1 MKYAVIAALCASAVS
16 AACDPA
22 DAPVKSVAFY
32 SKEGCAEADMVK
44 NEGATKTA
52 IDAVVKSMNDDVKKY
67 KECKKL
73 GAGGAAELGWPA
85 EAKSYKSNDCV
96 DGELGLAAFS
106 DDKCATSITLTDDQ
120 KKKTTSAKFGAC
132 TKMQEKVGDKQ
143 YWMKVTGARDLTA
156 AVAAAMLAVGAAM
169 Y

>member
-52 IDAVVKSMNDDVKKY
+52 TDGYVTQYNAMVKAMKACVATPDNIKANVPATAKFVKH
-67 KECKKL
+67 
-73 GAGGAAELGWPA
+73 
-85 EAKSYKSNDCV
+85 NDCA
-96 DGELGLAAFS
+96 DGKIAVAAFS
-106 DDKCATSITLTDDQ
+106 DDKCATSVDLTDDQ
-120 KKKTTSAKFGAC
+120 KKKTTLATWGECKKVEP
-132 TKMQEKVGDKQ
+132 KMGDKD